1 LDKKTRS
8 QIIEET
14 RDFLNAE
21 DHWHCSEGIFKAA
34 GSHYLEEITQQ
45 ALRMTTPF
53 AGGLGSTKYGL
64 CGALSGSI
72 MLIGAIHGRVDA
84 KVNDDHCME
93 LTKTYREKFLECF
106 GCARCADLREEW
118 GEGCP
123 NGTCADLV
131 AEAAGLLV
139 DVLEEEK
146 D

>member
-1 LDKKTRS
+1 MDKKTKS
-8 QIIEET
+8 EIMET
-14 RDFLNAE
+14 ARDLLNAK

-34 GSHYLEEITQQ
+34 GGHYLHEVTPL
-45 ALRMTTPF
+45 AVRMTTPF
-53 AGGLGSTKYGL
+53 AGGIGSTKDGL
-64 CGALSGSI
+64 CGALSGGI

-93 LTKTYREKFLECF
+93 LAKMYREKFLERF
-106 GCARCADLREEW
+106 GCARCGDLREEW

-139 DVLEEEK
+139 DVLEAGK
-146 D
+146 